1 MEQSTRS
8 SRVVRFG
15 VYELDLLSGE
25 LHKQGLKVKLQE
37 QPFQVLA
44 KLLEHPGRVVTREEL
59 RQRTEELKRRADELQ
74 KIANDLSQQAQVKG
88 RELVDEAKRQ
98 WDKSGVGQRPAETGA
113 RSGEGGHS
121 AKS

>member
-1 MEQSTRS
+1 MGFLIGLLTGA
-8 SRVVRFG
+8 VVALLYAPKTG
-15 VYELDLLSGE
+15 DL
-25 LHKQGLKVKLQE
+25 
-37 QPFQVLA
+37 
-44 KLLEHPGRVVTREEL
+44 TREEL
-59 RQRTEELKRRADELQ
+59 RVRSEELKRRADELQ

-113 RSGEGGHS
+113 RGAQGGPT